1 MEIKKGVLLMK
12 KKLQLLIYVILI
24 TSILVTTLSACQE
37 NGNKEDGNLNSDV
50 INIELLEGESL
61 HLNHPVAYPYIKES
75 QITSIEVI
83 GPNEI
88 FSLTRSEEYSND
100 FVFNHR
106 INIQHEPIIYAPPI
120 TNAEDKFDY
129 TTLYALENGDGYG
142 TISRVSYLCA
152 VLGAPYF
159 DYRIHLPIP
168 DTEESALE
176 RTQLLEEYGIT
187 KNECTQ
193 IKFEYTE
200 SDGTNNAYVIIIG
213 KQIAGNTGYYF
224 CVDGRDYIYHT
235 KTTHFSNAIGDFKSF
250 VSGRVVPKG
259 LDDDY
264 IYEPYLTT
272 DFKLWTD
279 DKMIVSFRFC
289 NVSER
294 DPFDDS
300 FYKNT
305 LSNEY
310 GAYALDANSCESVLK
325 LLGEI
330 TENTSEGLIG
340 ETVELGLTPANM
352 DKYNLYAHKIYFE
365 IPRGIFL
372 SSDGSGNDDL
382 DDYGW
387 LSTLGVNLY
396 FSPAT
401 YDENGNEIRYVG
413 SDLFDIVVKVPAK
426 DFEFLNYNFT
436 EYWVRN
442 QE

>member
-1 MEIKKGVLLMK
+1 MK
-12 KKLQLLIYVILI
+12 KKIQLLIYAILI
-24 TSILVTTLSACQE
+24 TSILTVSLSACQG
-37 NGNKEDGNLNSDV
+37 NGNKEDGNLDSDV

-75 QITSIEVI
+75 QIASIEVI

-88 FSLTRSEEYSND
+88 FSLTRSEDYSND
-100 FVFNHR
+100 FVFNYR
-106 INIQHEPIIYAPPI
+106 INIQREPIIYAPPI

-159 DYRIHLPIP
+159 NERIPLPIA
-168 DTEESALE
+168 DTEESAIE
-176 RTQLLEEYGIT
+176 RDQLLEKYGIT

-264 IYEPYLTT
+264 IYEPLLTT
-272 DFKLWTD
+272 DFKLWTN
-279 DKMIVSFRFC
+279 DKLIVSFKFC
-289 NVSER
+289 NPSKR
-294 DPFDDS
+294 NGNDDL
-300 FYKNT
+300 FYKNE
-305 LSNEY
+305 LSEEHLNIF
-310 GAYALDANSCESVLK
+310 SCESVLK
-325 LLGEI
+325 LLGGI
-330 TENTSEGLIG
+330 TSDSDTSEGLIG
-340 ETVELGLTPANM
+340 ETVELGLTPENM
-352 DKYNLYAHKIYFE
+352 EKYNLSAHKIYFE
-365 IPRGIFL
+365 MPRGIFL
-372 SSDGSGNDDL
+372 SSDGSGNDAL

-387 LSTLGVNLY
+387 ISTLGVNLY

-413 SDLFDIVVKVPAK
+413 SDLFDIIVKVPAE
-426 DFEFLNYNFT
+426 DFEFLDYNFNEFWT
-436 EYWVRN
+436 KSN
-442 QE
+442 T

>member
-1 MEIKKGVLLMK
+1 MK
-12 KKLQLLIYVILI
+12 KKIKLLIYVILI
-24 TSILVTTLSACQE
+24 ASLLTTSLSACQE
-37 NGNKEDGNLNSDV
+37 NGNTGNGNLDSDV

-83 GPNEI
+83 GSNEI
-88 FSLTRSEEYSND
+88 FSLTRSKDYSND
-100 FVFNHR
+100 FVFNYR
-106 INIQHEPIIYAPPI
+106 ISIQDEPIIYTPPI

-129 TTLYALENGDGYG
+129 KTLYALENGDGYG

-159 DYRIHLPIP
+159 SDRIPLPTAY
-168 DTEESALE
+168 TEEKALE
-176 RTQLLEEYGIT
+176 RARLLEKYGIIE
-187 KNECTQ
+187 NECTQ
-193 IKFEYTE
+193 IKFEYSE
-200 SDGTNNAYVIIIG
+200 SDGTNNAHVIIIG
-213 KQIAGNTGYYF
+213 KQIADNTGFYF

-235 KTTHFSNAIGDFKSF
+235 NMTHFSNAIGDFNSF

-289 NVSER
+289 NASER

-325 LLGEI
+325 LLGGI

-365 IPRGIFL
+365 MPRGIFL
-372 SSDGSGNDDL
+372 SSDGAGNDDL
-382 DDYGW
+382 DDYEW
-387 LSTLGVNLY
+387 LTTLGVNLY

-401 YDENGNEIRYVG
+401 YDEDGNEIRYVG

-436 EYWVRN
+436 EYWARN
-442 QE
+442 VE